1 MVRIFCPVCEQEM
14 EARPVTSIKVKVR
27 GEEFEVPV
35 ELFECMECGEKFDVP
50 ENPQDELGK
59 AYRLYREKHG
69 YMQPEE
75 LKELRDKYWLTQA
88 ELAGLLGWSIA
99 TLNRYENGALQ
110 DSAHDRILKSLRDP
124 SFLLTLIEQNP
135 DVINERENKVERLK
149 EILRKEGYIRQ
160 IGHLFSYV
168 DPKKLVEAIKFF
180 VNSCQINKTKLNK
193 LLFYADFIHFSKF
206 EVPITGAQYIHLPY
220 GPCPEGYEEIL
231 SILDRAGI
239 IIKEHKVLGI
249 DQETGEP
256 IYEEKINP
264 AAHVELEVF
273 SKNEQDI
280 LRKVAHKLGRM
291 TAKRLSDLSHR
302 EPGFIQTN
310 IREVIP
316 YSYAKNLRLT
326 I

>member
-1 MVRIFCPVCEQEM
+1 MRIFCPVCEQEM

-27 GEEFEVPV
+27 GETFEVPV

-193 LLFYADFIHFSKF
+193 LLFY
-206 EVPITGAQYIHLPY
+206 
-220 GPCPEGYEEIL
+220 
-231 SILDRAGI
+231 
-239 IIKEHKVLGI
+239 KVLGI